1 MGNVTTYLQSLEV
14 NDFKSFKGHNDFKF
28 AHPDK
33 EKNGLYALP
42 QCTVFLGDNGTGKTN
57 LLKLIANLQPE
68 RVTIHDIQSQENKS
82 DVTDMKLDFE
92 IKSGDNTL
100 YTPQK
105 SWNVAY
111 RPKVIER
118 YKSDDYSTY
127 CKYVVYNGNVNKLSS
142 YMYKAPGITV
152 SDGRQLISTNK
163 QLGYNNRLNF
173 VEYDEPALD
182 AVVIYGYGVNR
193 FADTQRNLGSDTTCD
208 TLFYNDKPLL
218 NFEEWLLQLDIAS
231 RDKNQKSKAQKRI
244 RQIKKILKN
253 SDLLPGVK
261 DYRVNVDDQLH
272 STILFA
278 TEYGELTYHDLG
290 YGYQCMM
297 AWIFDFIKKMFDRY
311 PESENPLHEA
321 AILLVDEIDLHLH
334 PHWQRHVLRD
344 LCELFPA
351 TQIIVSTHSPLVIQ
365 SVSSMNL
372 FLLTNEE
379 GKTYVKEY
387 EDKTF
392 QGWTVEEILHELM
405 YLDSDTRSEEY
416 KDLRLKFENAMNTNN
431 VKEGLKYYEKLKA
444 MLHPSGVETD
454 LLNMD
459 MNQLRA
465 SEL

>member
-68 RVTIHDIQSQENKS
+68 RVRVQDIRSQDNSEIQ
-82 DVTDMKLDFE
+82 DMKVGIE
-92 IKSGDNTL
+92 VESEGEPKNPVNQIREYSH
-100 YTPQK
+100 
-105 SWNVAY
+105 
-111 RPKVIER
+111 RPMVIER
-118 YKSDDYSTY
+118 YKDPNYSVY
-127 CKYVVYNGNVNKLSS
+127 SRYVIYNGHVSNISKTNLENLGSSKKIGNLKFLSE
-142 YMYKAPGITV
+142 KKI
-152 SDGRQLISTNK
+152 
-163 QLGYNNRLNF
+163 GYNRNLNF
-173 VEYDEPALD
+173 VEYDVSALD
-182 AVVIYGYGVNR
+182 NVVIYGYGVNR
-193 FADTQRNLGSDTTCD
+193 FADTQRNLGSETTCD
-208 TLFYNDKPLL
+208 TLFYHDKPLL

-231 RDKNQKSKAQKRI
+231 KDKTQGAKAHRRI
-244 RQIKKILKN
+244 KQIKKILKDSN
-253 SDLLPGVK
+253 LLPGVA
-261 DYRVNVDDQLH
+261 DYRVYVDDQLH
-272 STILFA
+272 SSILFH
-278 TEYGELTYHDLG
+278 TEYGELTYRDLG

-297 AWIFDFIKKMFDRY
+297 AWVFDFIKRMFDRY
-311 PESENPLHEA
+311 PESENPLHEP
-321 AILLVDEIDLHLH
+321 AILLIDEIDLHLH

-344 LCELFPA
+344 LCRLFPA

-372 FLLTNEE
+372 FLLTNEG
-379 GKTYVKEY
+379 GKTHVKEY
-387 EDKTF
+387 EEKTF

-405 YLDSDTRSEEY
+405 CLDSDTRSEEY

-431 VKEGLKYYEKLKA
+431 VKDGIEYYEKLKE
-444 MLHPSGVETD
+444 MLHPSNVEMD
-454 LLNMD
+454 LLDMD